1 MYLHADYIRYPN
13 QYSNHQQ
20 PFVYPMGD
28 AKDSTTFLL
37 LNVENTF
44 QVRA

>member
-1 MYLHADYIRYPN
+1 MLTIFAI
-13 QYSNHQQ
+13 QTSSNHQQ

-28 AKDSTTFLL
+28 AKDGTIFLL

-44 QVRA
+44 QVTFH